1 MIINLID
8 KNYAKIL
15 LFLAISPG
23 SRYSRKE
30 IKEKTE
36 MNNVPLDNSLNALI
50 SLRLIKEENRIYSL
64 NLENENVQQLMKEK
78 QKISNLPLKVQFI
91 LLDFSDYILNLKSI
105 SRIILF
111 GSYSK
116 LIFSEKSDIDVA
128 VIFADKIKN
137 REKAEKKILVFENKL
152 SKKHKKSI
160 QAHFFLE
167 KDLKHKEDPL
177 IKDIVRNGIS
187 LTGD

>member
-8 KNYAKIL
+8 KNYTKIL

-36 MNNVPLDNSLNALI
+36 MNNVPLDNSLNALVN
-50 SLRLIKEENRIYSL
+50 LKLIKEENKIYSL
-64 NLENENVQQLMKEK
+64 NLDNEIIRQLLKEK

-91 LLDFSDYILNLKSI
+91 LLDFIDYALNLKSI
-105 SRIILF
+105 KNIILF

-116 LIFSEKSDIDVA
+116 LIFSEKSDIDIA
-128 VIFADKIKN
+128 VVFADKIKN
-137 REKAEKKILVFENKL
+137 REKTEKKILAFEDKL
-152 SKKHKKSI
+152 SKKYRKEI
-160 QAHFFLE
+160 QSHFFLE

-177 IKDIVRNGIS
+177 IRDILRNEMS
-187 LTGD
+187 LI